1 MYVGKVTHLGQVV
14 TDRRRLDS
22 YTRDLALNQSTLYA
36 GYAGRFT
43 HFRKTFGYA
52 NMPLDGLWLRAPYL
66 HNGSVP
72 TLRDLLKP
80 AAARPKAFW
89 RGDDVYDPVRSEEH
103 TSELQ
108 SLMRTSYSVFCLKK
122 KTEEKK
128 SKLETIKHK

>member
-1 MYVGKVTHLGQVV
+1 MYVGKVTPLAQVG
-14 TDRRRLDS
+14 TDRLRLDS

-36 GYAGRFT
+36 GYPWRFT

-80 AAARPKAFW
+80 AAAR
-89 RGDDVYDPVRSEEH
+89 SEEH

-108 SLMRTSYSVFCLKK
+108 SLMRISYAVFCLKNK
-122 KTEEKK
+122 KTI
-128 SKLETIKHK
+128 LAQRD